1 MLVFLDGDYAQTR
14 HLCLWSYEWGET
26 KQLFSL
32 PPRTDGHCH
41 TDYPTNVISRKP
53 QAARQLSAV
62 LPLRLRTG
70 RIDIMPST
78 PPHLR
83 RFDQPHP
90 SHGCHA
96 GTIIILLAEVV
107 FPKRP
112 QRDRSGKT
120 QRAEPPRRAEQ
131 CVGGLQR
138 CYYDHHR
145 RLSACYST
153 RADIPPPTSTRCYLH
168 VLFTA
173 PSCSSDYFWR
183 CGDVRRCTSYREPA
197 RATLGSSLR

>member
-1 MLVFLDGDYAQTR
+1 METGCNRCVDETFVPLVIRMERDEAVVQPSTPYQWALSHR
-14 HLCLWSYEWGET
+14 
-26 KQLFSL
+26 L
-32 PPRTDGHCH
+32 PDECYWPQATG
-41 TDYPTNVISRKP
+41 RKP
-53 QAARQLSAV
+53 QAARQLSTV

-70 RIDIMPST
+70 RVDIMPST

-83 RFDQPHP
+83 RLDQPHP

-138 CYYDHHR
+138 CYADLYDHHR

-153 RADIPPPTSTRCYLH
+153 RADILPPTSTRCHLH
-168 VLFTA
+168 VLFAA
-173 PSCSSDYFWR
+173 PSCSSDYFW
-183 CGDVRRCTSYREPA
+183 
-197 RATLGSSLR
+197 